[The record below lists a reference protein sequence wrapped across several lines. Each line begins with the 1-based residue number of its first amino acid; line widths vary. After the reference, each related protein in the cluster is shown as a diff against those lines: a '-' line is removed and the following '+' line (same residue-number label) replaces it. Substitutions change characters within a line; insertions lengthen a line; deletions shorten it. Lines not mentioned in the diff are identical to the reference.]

1 MTKKAKHYTVSINV
15 VQKFSSTVVVKATS
29 AKQAKQLVEDEFDH
43 GEYLYEKTTECPD
56 VMQVHYSRASRV
68 PEDKT
73 QEALNKYLCSDTCVQ
88 E

>member
-43 GEYLYEKTTECPD
+43 
-56 VMQVHYSRASRV
+56 
-68 PEDKT
+68 
-73 QEALNKYLCSDTCVQ
+73 
-88 E
+88 